1 MKSTL
6 AFAAKRAIF
15 AALTVQSAP
24 GMQLDGTLVSY
35 EYPARDLTRSVIYG
49 GGVRFVHTDAAGE
62 WGLVADEAATIGLY
76 LRVLRPDADVRT
88 CEADVEAL
96 ADTVCALFAA
106 QPNLGG
112 NMTWLGVASGNGDYS
127 RSDDGPEAVLALQV
141 MVGAV
146 LT

>member
-1 MKSTL
+1 MKST
-6 AFAAKRAIF
+6 ASYAAKRAVF
-15 AALTVQSAP
+15 AQLVAQSAT
-24 GMQLDGTLVSY
+24 GMPLDGTLVSY

-62 WGLVADEAATIGLY
+62 WGLVADEAVTVGVY
-76 LRVLRPDADVRT
+76 LRVLRPDADVQA
-88 CEADVEAL
+88 CEVDVEAL

-127 RSDDGPEAVLALQV
+127 RGPDGPEAVLSLQV